1 MTENINF
8 LEFYLPKNGK
18 TKQENGRKIHNI
30 IFNFPTLNVLLLEI
44 QNYFCPS
51 LPYLFVDPWPF
62 LYFMILFYLQ
72 ELLDKSS
79 SYGVLNLIN
88 FNQIQQSYQIISEK
102 LNLTAYKNEQ
112 FGKYDF
118 NSDGNI
124 TFDEME
130 YTISVSNKYT

>member
-1 MTENINF
+1 
-8 LEFYLPKNGK
+8 
-18 TKQENGRKIHNI
+18 
-30 IFNFPTLNVLLLEI
+30 
-44 QNYFCPS
+44 
-51 LPYLFVDPWPF
+51 
-62 LYFMILFYLQ
+62 MILFYLQ

>member
-30 IFNFPTLNVLLLEI
+30 IFNFPTLNVFLLEI

-51 LPYLFVDPWPF
+51 LPWPF

-130 YTISVSNKYT
+130 DTISVSNKYT

>member
-1 MTENINF
+1 
-8 LEFYLPKNGK
+8 
-18 TKQENGRKIHNI
+18 
-30 IFNFPTLNVLLLEI
+30 
-44 QNYFCPS
+44 
-51 LPYLFVDPWPF
+51 
-62 LYFMILFYLQ
+62 MILFYLQ

-118 NSDGNI
+118 NRDGNI